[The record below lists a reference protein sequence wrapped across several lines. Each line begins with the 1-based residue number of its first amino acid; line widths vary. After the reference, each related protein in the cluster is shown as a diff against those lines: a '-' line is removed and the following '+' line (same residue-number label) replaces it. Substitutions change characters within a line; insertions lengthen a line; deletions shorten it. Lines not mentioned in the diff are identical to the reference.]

1 MQRRHIDP
9 LDCYRIV
16 EFNSSRLDWK
26 AVRDSFHAQLR
37 RENVARH
44 IDRARRL
51 IATAVRDSNTVRRIE
66 SATFEPLD
74 FGNAAKIVYEL
85 YSKLS

>member
-1 MQRRHIDP
+1 MQKRYFDP
-9 LDCYRIV
+9 FDCHRIV
-16 EFNSSRLDWK
+16 EFNSGRLDWK
-26 AVRDSFHAQLR
+26 AVRHSFHAQLR
-37 RENVARH
+37 RETAARH

-51 IATAVRDSNTVRRIE
+51 IATAARDSNTVRRIE

-74 FGNAAKIVYEL
+74 FGNAARVVSEL